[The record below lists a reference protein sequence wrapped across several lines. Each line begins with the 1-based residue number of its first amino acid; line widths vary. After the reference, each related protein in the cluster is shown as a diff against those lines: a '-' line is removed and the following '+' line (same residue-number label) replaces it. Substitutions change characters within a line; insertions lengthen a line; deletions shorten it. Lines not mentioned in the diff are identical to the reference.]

1 MSSQLSKEQLFALF
15 AEIKEEQAQQ
25 FPLSER
31 FLKQYFNAPLLAKAK
46 EYLQDGQICFLEHS
60 KNFSTIDAQILG
72 NQGNTFSQHIKIKNL
87 KGDIS
92 VEAQCTCSR
101 NSKCRHIAAVLL
113 KLKIDNSG
121 GFGEEYL
128 VNDWLNE
135 FEQLSQTQVQV
146 EEQVLLFVLEAKGKD
161 IVLQAKM
168 SPYRPDGQYPLGRSL
183 TEQQLNSQVV
193 PKGLLESDFR
203 LLSWVR
209 SQNTP
214 GNMSI
219 FGEWGVHALAQI
231 ARTKRLFYGDSRQP
245 LSFNQAKTLKIDW
258 LESHEHWQLQL
269 LLSDGNTWHLIQTE
283 PPMYLDYSAGEFGYV
298 QTVLSGKQLGHLM
311 TLPSVPHNHLEQV
324 LSRFQSI
331 LGPAILPTPTHLK
344 KSKVL
349 SNNSSSFAPCLSLD
363 EDNEQLRM
371 TLSIEKSKQLDTQLL
386 DSKLN
391 KAAAQLKSF
400 GLVSTDIERWLFS
413 LPLKETAALHWF
425 EFEVKPQLIQ
435 LGWRIL
441 GSGPEHRVI
450 TPKVS
455 LELKRDS
462 HHHILGKVRFD
473 GQLIALNWEPS
484 AEPQANQYANR
495 YHYVSLGEKVY
506 AIAAAAYASL
516 QDLQARFSYYASSAQ
531 FKFPL
536 SFARTLVAF
545 KEIVPEC
552 KDKALLNYIEELD
565 KPLTTEQIEQTLG
578 QQTFKLRDYQQQ
590 GLQWLN
596 FLNRHKLGGILADDM
611 GLGKTLQVIA
621 YFISQHNVLTT
632 KPSLIVCPTSLVGNW
647 QAEFARFAPHLKLLT
662 IHGSNREKFFPE
674 IAKARFILTTY
685 PLLKRDLSQYKGLD
699 FDSIVL
705 DEAQYI
711 KNESAHV
718 SKCVKQL
725 SAGFKLCLSGTPVEN
740 NLLELKSL
748 LDFVMPDVLGTKQ
761 QFKQY
766 FQIPIER
773 DSDRDRAIEL
783 KQLLA
788 PFILRRTKADVV
800 KELPSKTELVKEL
813 EFSSLQN
820 SMYQAVLANLELKLL
835 DLFREQGVERSKL
848 AFLDALLKLRQICC
862 HPSLVDAETKA
873 NSAKFEWLKHHLPIM
888 LDEGRKV
895 IIFSQFTSVLDLIA
909 EQCNAQS
916 IRFTMLTGQT
926 RHRDKVIN
934 EFTEGKCD
942 VFLISLKAGG
952 TGLNLT
958 QADTVIHF
966 DPWWNPAVEA
976 QATDRAYRIGQDKP
990 VFVYKL
996 IMNNS
1001 IEQKVYQMQKDKQ
1014 ALVDA
1019 LFEDKNINLSKFDEK
1034 QMLELLKG

>member
-31 FLKQYFNAPLLAKAK
+31 FLKKYFNSALLAKAK
-46 EYLQDGQICFLEHS
+46 EYLQDGQISFLEHS

-72 NQGNTFSQHIKIKNL
+72 NLGNTFTQHIRIKFV
-87 KGDIS
+87 KGEPF
-92 VEAQCTCSR
+92 VESQCSCSR

-113 KLKIDNSG
+113 KLKIDHSG

-135 FEQLSQTQVQV
+135 FEVMSANRTVI
-146 EEQVLLFVLEAKGKD
+146 EDQVLLYVLEVKGNELF
-161 IVLQAKM
+161 LQPKM
-168 SPYRPDGQYPLGRSL
+168 SAFRPDGQYPLGRAL
-183 TEQQLNSQVV
+183 TEQQLNSQVC

-203 LLSWVR
+203 LLTWVR
-209 SQNTP
+209 SQNLP
-214 GNMSI
+214 GNLIIS
-219 FGEWGVHALAQI
+219 GEWGVHALTQM
-231 ARTKRLFYGDSRQP
+231 ARTKRLFFSASRTP
-245 LSFNQAKTLKIDW
+245 LVIGQARKLVFNW
-258 LESHEHWQLQL
+258 LEQNSDWSLALNLDNESTWQ
-269 LLSDGNTWHLIQTE
+269 LIQTE
-283 PPMYLDYSAGEFGYV
+283 PPMYLDPSNIQLGVV
-298 QTVLSGKQLGHLM
+298 QTVLSGRQLAHCRAM
-311 TLPSVPHNHLEQV
+311 PSIPDGRLEQV
-324 LSRFQSI
+324 ISRFQAL
-331 LGPAILPTPTHLK
+331 LGPNVIPSPLHLQKMATKFAPSSSPTLAIKNEGDQTTFALTL
-344 KSKVL
+344 SKVKHLDKDLL
-349 SNNSSSFAPCLSLD
+349 SSKINN
-363 EDNEQLRM
+363 
-371 TLSIEKSKQLDTQLL
+371 
-386 DSKLN
+386 
-391 KAAAQLKSF
+391 AAAQLKSF
-400 GLVSTDIERWLFS
+400 GLVLIDAEQQIFA
-413 LPLKETAALHWF
+413 LPNDEQTAIHWF

-435 LGWRIL
+435 MGWSVL
-441 GSGPEHRVI
+441 GSINEVKVI
-450 TPKVS
+450 SPKVS

-473 GQLIALNWEPS
+473 GQLIALNWEKS
-484 AEPQANQYANR
+484 SDIESNQFANR
-495 YHYVSLGEKVY
+495 FHYVSIGEKTY
-506 AIAAAAYASL
+506 AIPIDAFNSL
-516 QDLQARFSYYASSAQ
+516 QTLQSRFSYYASSSQ

-536 SFARTLVAF
+536 SFAKQLM
-545 KEIVPEC
+545 EITALNPSAR
-552 KDKALLNYIEELD
+552 DKSLNQYLEELNR
-565 KPLTTEQIEQTLG
+565 PLDQQFIEQSLG
-578 QQTFKLRDYQQQ
+578 EQTFTLRDYQYL
-590 GLQWLN
+590 GLRWLN

-621 YFISQHNVLTT
+621 YFISQHNVLTA

-647 QAEFARFAPHLKLLT
+647 QSEFARFAPHLSLLT
-662 IHGSNREKFFPE
+662 IHGSAREKWFAE
-674 IAKARFILTTY
+674 IGKARFILTTY
-685 PLLKRDLSQYKGLD
+685 PLLKRDLAHYKALD

-711 KNESAHV
+711 KNESAQV

-725 SAGFKLCLSGTPVEN
+725 TAGFKLCLSGTPIEN

-766 FQIPIER
+766 FQLPIER
-773 DSDRDRAIEL
+773 DNDRERALEL

-813 EFSSLQN
+813 EFLPTQASLYQTVVSSLEQ
-820 SMYQAVLANLELKLL
+820 KLL

-862 HPSLVDAETKA
+862 HPSLVAPDLAA
-873 NSAKFEWLKHHLPIM
+873 NSAKFEWLGHHLPIM
-888 LDEGRKV
+888 LTEGRKV
-895 IIFSQFTSVLDLIA
+895 IIFSQFTTVLDLIA
-909 EQCNAQS
+909 TQLKRQNIEFS
-916 IRFTMLTGQT
+916 MLTGQT
-926 RHRDKVIN
+926 RHRDKAISM
-934 EFTEGKCD
+934 FTNGECD

-976 QATDRAYRIGQDKP
+976 QATDRAYRIGQEKP

-1019 LFEDKNINLSKFDEK
+1019 LFEEKSISLSKFDER
-1034 QMLELLKG
+1034 QMLELLKS

>member
-31 FLKQYFNAPLLAKAK
+31 FLKQFFNAALLTKAK
-46 EYLQDGQICFLEHS
+46 EYLNDGQISFLEHS
-60 KNFSTIDAQILG
+60 SSFSTIDAQILG
-72 NQGNTFSQHIKIKNL
+72 NHGNTFTQHIRIRMV
-87 KGDIS
+87 KGEPS

-121 GFGEEYL
+121 GFGEEFL

-135 FEQLSQTQVQV
+135 LETISLNNTII
-146 EEQVLLFVLEAKGKD
+146 EEQVLLFILEAKGKEL
-161 IVLQAKM
+161 VLQPKM
-168 SPYRPDGQYPLGRSL
+168 SPYRPDGHYPLGRAL

-214 GNMSI
+214 GNLIIS
-219 FGEWGVHALAQI
+219 GEWGVHALMQM
-231 ARTKRLFYGDSRQP
+231 ARTKRLFFSSSRNP
-245 LSFNQAKTLKIDW
+245 VTVSQAKKLDLNWQASKSD
-258 LESHEHWQLQL
+258 WQLTFTLGSEQSWQL
-269 LLSDGNTWHLIQTE
+269 VQTE
-283 PPMYLDYSAGEFGYV
+283 PPMYLDTQLSQIGYV
-298 QTVLSGKQLGHLM
+298 QTALSGKQLAHM
-311 TLPSVPHNHLEQV
+311 MNMPAIPDARLEQV
-324 LSRFQSI
+324 VSRFQSI
-331 LGPAILPTPTHLK
+331 LGPQIVPAPKHLK
-344 KSKVL
+344 KS
-349 SNNSSSFAPCLSLD
+349 SSIVKTTDPLAPTLMLD
-363 EDNEQLRM
+363 VSDDEQLVM
-371 TLSIEKSKQLDTQLL
+371 TLSVAKAKQVLKDDLQAKLSKS
-386 DSKLN
+386 
-391 KAAAQLKSF
+391 AAQLKSF
-400 GLVSTDIERWLFS
+400 GLVLSDPEKWLFT
-413 LPLKETAALHWF
+413 LPLTGYTASHWF
-425 EFEVKPQLIQ
+425 EYEVKPQLIQ
-435 LGWRIL
+435 LGWSIL
-441 GSGPEHRVI
+441 GSGPEYKVN
-450 TPKVS
+450 TPKVT

-473 GQLIALNWEPS
+473 GQLISLHWDKS
-484 AEPQANQYANR
+484 AELEANQFANKF
-495 YHYVSLGEKVY
+495 HYVSLGDKNY
-506 AIAAAAYASL
+506 AIAMEAYSAL
-516 QDLQARFSYYASSAQ
+516 LELQARFSYYASSSQ

-536 SFARTLVAF
+536 SFARSLMNYSAVN
-545 KEIVPEC
+545 PDC
-552 KDKALLNYIEELD
+552 KDKALQRYLEELNT
-565 KPLTTEQIEQTLG
+565 PQSAEQVVQNLG
-578 QQTFKLRDYQQQ
+578 EQTFKLRDYQQQ
-590 GLQWLN
+590 GLHWLS

-621 YFISQHNVLTT
+621 YFISQHNILTT

-647 QAEFARFAPHLKLLT
+647 QSEFARFAPHLPLLT
-662 IHGSNREKFFPE
+662 IHGSQREKYFPE
-674 IAKARFILTTY
+674 LAKARFILTTY
-685 PLLKRDLSQYKGLD
+685 PLLKRDLVHYKALD

-711 KNESAHV
+711 KNESAQI

-766 FQIPIER
+766 FQLPIER
-773 DSDRDRAIEL
+773 DNDRERASEL

-813 EFSSLQN
+813 EFSTAQSAL
-820 SMYQAVLANLELKLL
+820 YQAVLSNLELKLL

-862 HPSLVDAETKA
+862 HPSLVDANSTA
-873 NSAKFEWLKHHLPIM
+873 LSAKFEWLGHHLPIM
-888 LDEGRKV
+888 LAEGRKV

-909 EQCNAQS
+909 AQCTKQG
-916 IRFTMLTGQT
+916 IRFAMLTGQT
-926 RHRDKVIN
+926 RHRDKVIS
-934 EFTEGKCD
+934 EFTQGHSD

-1019 LFEDKNINLSKFDEK
+1019 LFEDKSVSLSKFDEK
-1034 QMLELLKG
+1034 QMLELLK